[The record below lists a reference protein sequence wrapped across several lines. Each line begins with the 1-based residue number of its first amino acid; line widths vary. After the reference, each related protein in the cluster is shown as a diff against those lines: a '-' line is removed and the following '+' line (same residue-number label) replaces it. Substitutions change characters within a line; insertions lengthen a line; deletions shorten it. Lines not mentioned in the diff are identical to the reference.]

1 MPRASDIRPV
11 SDPRHASE
19 IVIDRCFRNGL
30 RRPRGALQDA
40 PEAMDRYRTA
50 LAPGCPYGCLQGLL
64 ERVRQGGENYNAC
77 TARGRIGHR
86 CRSAGGAGTRPVGA
100 C

>member
-11 SDPRHASE
+11 SDPRHAGG

-30 RRPRGALQDA
+30 RRLFESPQDA
-40 PEAMDRYRTA
+40 PEAMARYRTA
-50 LAPGCPYGCLQGLL
+50 LVPGCPYGGLQGLL
-64 ERVRQGGENYNAC
+64 ERVRQGGAITIAC

-86 CRSAGGAGTRPVGA
+86 CRSAGGAGTHPVIGR
-100 C
+100 